1 MGRGE
6 VSGGGG
12 ARERRRANVDGA
24 LLPLWEDMV
33 DDFVEPTSEN
43 RRGFP
48 NDTRR
53 HVHSSA
59 TEGGGPGERART
71 HRRSVPRCTARG
83 SRARS
88 SRTRRSSHR
97 RGARPGS
104 TRRCRPRAPRTRA
117 GPPRTP
123 PRSRPRRAETPPRRR
138 GAWYDAGGR
147 TGVRTSDA
155 RGGVGLSNL
164 SASRFAPRL
173 RLGVPAE
180 RAFGKGR
187 VVVVRDRNE
196 ANAFDRPRTV
206 AST

>member
-1 MGRGE
+1 M
-6 VSGGGG
+6 SGGGG

-59 TEGGGPGERART
+59 TERGGPGERART

-104 TRRCRPRAPRTRA
+104 TRRCPPRTRPRRA
-117 GPPRTP
+117 GRRRTRC
-123 PRSRPRRAETPPRRR
+123 RSRPRREAPPRRR
-138 GAWYDAGGR
+138 LGAC
-147 TGVRTSDA
+147 A
-155 RGGVGLSNL
+155 RGRRRRERRAGRGEGESDRGLVRRCGEGWGFRRPWNG
-164 SASRFAPRL
+164 AARAGSRLPGL
-173 RLGVPAE
+173 
-180 RAFGKGR
+180 
-187 VVVVRDRNE
+187 
-196 ANAFDRPRTV
+196 
-206 AST
+206 